1 MNIGAIKRAIGQRL
15 TETPNIPAIV
25 WPNRD
30 AGQPSWPYIVV
41 DYVPTGRT
49 TPTLA
54 GTVITDSGYAMITV
68 VSELDAFETDAD
80 TWAQTI
86 ADRFQMGLRLTIEGE
101 RVLIIKPSEIKQGY
115 RDGVYWRTPV
125 KVFYQ
130 TD

>member
-1 MNIGAIKRAIGQRL
+1 MNIGAIKQAIGQRL
-15 TETPNIPAIV
+15 QGIPFLPPLV
-25 WPNRD
+25 LPNRVTTP
-30 AGQPSWPYIVV
+30 ASRPYIVV
-41 DYVPTGRT
+41 DFVPTGRT

-54 GTVITDSGYAMITV
+54 GTVITDTGYAMITV

-86 ADRFQMGLRLTIEGE
+86 ADRFPMGLRITIEGE

>member
-1 MNIGAIKRAIGQRL
+1 MNIGAIKQAIGQRL
-15 TETPNIPAIV
+15 SEAPNIPAIV

-30 AGQPSWPYIVV
+30 ACQPSRPYIVV
-41 DYVPTGRT
+41 DYVPTGCT

-86 ADRFQMGLRLTIEGE
+86 ADRFPMGLRITIEGE

-115 RDGVYWRTPV
+115 RDVVYWRTPV
-125 KVFYQ
+125 KVYYQ